1 MSLSIS
7 LPGRERLPCGCG
19 RQSGCCA
26 GWPGGSLIA
35 VGHWQVLAGI
45 ATKWPAPGLHA
56 CFSPDMKD
64 SRVITQHLKASQS
77 ALYLPFPPAF
87 QASSARLPT
96 TNYKEQKRRF
106 LNLNPP
112 TTQVQQLKDASHIK
126 TVPSEFFHSKATTY
140 FLSLQKAPVCFEE
153 ITCLLNDWA
162 NSKAAF
168 QGFQRAH
175 NQPGETE
182 RLA

>member
-1 MSLSIS
+1 M
-7 LPGRERLPCGCG
+7 
-19 RQSGCCA
+19 
-26 GWPGGSLIA
+26 IA
-35 VGHWQVLAGI
+35 VGHWQVLAGR
-45 ATKWPAPGLHA
+45 ATKWPAPGLRA
-56 CFSPDMKD
+56 CFSPDTKE
-64 SRVITQHLKASQS
+64 SRVITQHLKAPQS
-77 ALYLPFPPAF
+77 ALYLPFYPAL
-87 QASSARLPT
+87 QASQARLPT
-96 TNYKEQKRRF
+96 TNYQERKRRF

-112 TTQVQQLKDASHIK
+112 TTQVQQLRDALHIK
-126 TVPSEFFHSKATTY
+126 TVPSEFFRSKAAGLSQQPY
-140 FLSLQKAPVCFEE
+140 FLPLQKAPVCFEE